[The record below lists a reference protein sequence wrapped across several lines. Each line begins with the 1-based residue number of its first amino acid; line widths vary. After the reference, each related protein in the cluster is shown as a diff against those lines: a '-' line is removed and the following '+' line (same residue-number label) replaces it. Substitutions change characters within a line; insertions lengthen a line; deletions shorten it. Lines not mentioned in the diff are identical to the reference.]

1 MKEDS
6 YHLHDPTW
14 CRGCGIYGIFAALK
28 NAAASLQISPERMVI
43 VTGIGCHG
51 RLNNYFNAY
60 GFHGLHGRALPVAA
74 GIKLANSSLN
84 ILVVSGDGDAYS
96 IGVGHFI
103 HANRRNVNMTCIIVN
118 NCVYGLTQGQT
129 SPTSQQ
135 GYVSVSSPF
144 GAKEI
149 PLDGARLAI
158 VSGGTFVA
166 RGFSGIP
173 KHLTALL
180 IEGIAHNGFSL
191 IEVLSPCVTHN
202 KINTNKWFKE
212 NIVNLDDDTKYSS
225 RNRKTALEVLSDQ
238 RKIPIGLLYHEERP
252 SFDDLS
258 LPSDKPIAM
267 STLDVDEKKLDAIM
281 KNFE

>member
-1 MKEDS
+1 MKENS

-14 CRGCGIYGIFAALK
+14 CPGCGIYGVFAALK
-28 NAAASLQISPERMVI
+28 KAAASLQIPPERMVI

-74 GIKLANSSLN
+74 GIKLANSSLAV
-84 ILVVSGDGDAYS
+84 LAVSGDGDAYS

-103 HANRRNVNMTCIIVN
+103 HANRRNVNITCIVVDN
-118 NCVYGLTQGQT
+118 RVYALTQGQA
-129 SPTSQQ
+129 SPTSQK

-144 GAKEI
+144 GSKET
-149 PLDGARLAI
+149 PLDGPRLAI

-173 KHLTALL
+173 EHLTALI
-180 IEGIAHNGFSL
+180 IEGMTHNGFSL
-191 IEVLSPCVTHN
+191 IEVLSPCVTYN
-202 KINTNKWFKE
+202 KINTYKWFKE
-212 NIVNLDDDTKYSS
+212 NIVNLDDDTDYSAKT
-225 RNRKTALEVLSDQ
+225 RKKALEVLSD
-238 RKIPIGLLYHEERP
+238 RSKIPIGLLYQEERP

-258 LPSDKPIAM
+258 LPSDTPIVLTA
-267 STLDVDEKKLDAIM
+267 LDVDEKKLNAIM
-281 KNFE
+281 KDFE